1 MKIGELY
8 QIFLQHPVICTDT
21 RNIQKDSLFFCL
33 KGDSFN
39 GNIFALQAL
48 ENGASFVIV
57 DEKQATEDNRIIL
70 VDDVLKTLQDLATI
84 HRNHVKVPVIGITG
98 SNGKTTTKELVLEV
112 LSKKYKVFATHG
124 NFNNH
129 IGVPLSVLQIN
140 SDTEIAIIEMG
151 ANHIGEIESLCKISQ
166 PNFGLITNIGKAHLE
181 GFGSFENVIEAKSE
195 LYKYLEQHQG
205 MVFMNN
211 NNPILK
217 TQAAN
222 LEQFTYGTNQNSNI
236 HVTFIVANPYVKLYW
251 ENKKTI
257 IESKL
262 IGKYNFENLLSAIAI
277 GEYFDVETSLIKE
290 AIENYVAKNSRSQF
304 VEKKG
309 NTIILDAYNA
319 NPTSMM
325 AALENFNLMKSVNKI
340 VMLGDMLELGD
351 YKDMEH
357 EKIIEFL
364 VESNYQKV
372 FLVGNIFSKI
382 NKHTD
387 FLTFQTS
394 NDLRSHL
401 ETEPQKHA
409 LILVK
414 GSRGIKMEQVLEAL

>member
-1 MKIGELY
+1 MKIDQLY
-8 QIFLQHPVICTDT
+8 QLLLQHPVICTDT

-39 GNIFALQAL
+39 GNKFALQAL

-57 DEKQATEDNRIIL
+57 DERQAVEDDRIFL

-112 LSKKYKVFATHG
+112 LSRKYKVFATHG

-129 IGVPLSVLQIN
+129 IGVPLSVLQIT
-140 SDTEIAIIEMG
+140 SDIEIAIIEMG

-211 NNPILK
+211 NKPILK

-304 VEKKG
+304 VEKKS

-340 VMLGDMLELGD
+340 VMLGDMLELGE
-351 YKDMEH
+351 YKEKEH

-372 FLVGNIFSKI
+372 FLVGSIFSKI
-382 NKHTD
+382 NRRSD

-394 NDLRSHL
+394 NDLKIHL
-401 ETEPQKHA
+401 ESDPQKHA
-409 LILVK
+409 LILIK